1 MAADCAQEPC
11 SGGEGTVRTGRIQAR
26 QGLADGSG
34 ENLGQAP
41 ALLAR
46 VLAQLFQDARVERDA
61 NGTSGLVTASDH
73 GHSWNIGMRA
83 GGAGQAPVLRAF
95 SGPGSSTPTPGP
107 T

>member
-1 MAADCAQEPC
+1 M
-11 SGGEGTVRTGRIQAR
+11 GRIQAR

-46 VLAQLFQDARVERDA
+46 LLAQLFQDARVERDA

-73 GHSWNIGMRA
+73 GLCWNGALRA
-83 GGAGQAPVLRAF
+83 SGAGQAPVLRAF
-95 SGPGSSTPTPGP
+95 SGPGPSPPTPGP